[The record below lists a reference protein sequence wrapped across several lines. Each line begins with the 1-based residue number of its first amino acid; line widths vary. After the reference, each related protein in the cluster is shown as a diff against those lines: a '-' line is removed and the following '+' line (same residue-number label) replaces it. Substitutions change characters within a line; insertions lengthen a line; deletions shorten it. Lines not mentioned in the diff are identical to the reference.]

1 MQMTA
6 VFSAATLTS
15 AVGMVENLVI
25 VEVFILLTSLGE
37 QAPFCSRMFGHTL
50 YKLSALFQSSPR
62 LHEPLLY
69 M

>member
-15 AVGMVENLVI
+15 AVGMVDNFI
-25 VEVFILLTSLGE
+25 MEVFILLTSLGE
-37 QAPFCSRMFGHTL
+37 QAPFCSRTLGHRL
-50 YKLSALFQSSPR
+50 YKLSALFQRSPR